1 MPRKKPV
8 KTQEELRR
16 EMITPFDTSGI
27 PVAENPKTK
36 RSLQR
41 RVDDSTT
48 KTLTIG
54 LKDID
59 ETIVY
64 YFNNVIRPTVSQ
76 NGNLVSVPILY
87 GSPERWSAVQRD
99 GFYRDKNGKIMAPL
113 IMFKRDSVEKN
124 RSLGNKLDANSPQ
137 NFQIF
142 EKKYSNK
149 NVYDSFSILANR
161 IPVREFYG
169 VVIPDYVD
177 ITYSCVI
184 FTDYVEQMNKI
195 VEEINYAS
203 DSYWGDAEKF
213 KFRAMIDNYTTAIEL
228 AKGQD
233 RAVKT
238 TFSIKL
244 LGHIIPDSVSTVP
257 LGSRKFFSK
266 SRVLFNLETIDNF
279 DKLMARSRTPERQA
293 SRRFFDNSLTGA
305 QNQGMTLEQIIF
317 LNTSNTAIADTVSL
331 NLATFTGK
339 SFLQVPPSF
348 TFDENS
354 FNIFVNGVTINP
366 DHVLVQDI
374 VTAITATFNPN
385 LIGYDIE
392 SSDTVLITGKLE

>member
-16 EMITPFDTSGI
+16 EMITPYDTSGI
-27 PVAENPKTK
+27 PMAENPKSK

-339 SFLQVPPSF
+339 SFLQAPPSF
-348 TFDENS
+348 TIDENS

>member
-339 SFLQVPPSF
+339 SFLQVPPGF
-348 TFDENS
+348 TIDENS

-366 DHVLVQDI
+366 DHVSVQDI

>member
-16 EMITPFDTSGI
+16 EMITPYDTSGI
-27 PVAENPKTK
+27 PMAENPKTK

-339 SFLQVPPSF
+339 SFLQAPPSF
-348 TFDENS
+348 TIDENS